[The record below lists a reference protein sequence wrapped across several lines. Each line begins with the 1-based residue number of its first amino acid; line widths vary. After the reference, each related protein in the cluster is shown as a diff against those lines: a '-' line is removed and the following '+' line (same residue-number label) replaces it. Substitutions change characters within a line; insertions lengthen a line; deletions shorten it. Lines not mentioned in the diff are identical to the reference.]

1 MDAKVTLSFDQ
12 EVIKK
17 AKAFA
22 EAQNISLSRLLEYML
37 RKATSGNF
45 QELEELPIADW
56 VNEIAEGRAEYRTRP
71 KSRKDL
77 KKEFFDSRK

>member
-22 EAQNISLSRLLEYML
+22 EAQNISLSRLLEYLL
-37 RKATSGNF
+37 RRVTSSKYT
-45 QELEELPIADW
+45 ELEDMPIAEW
-56 VNEIAEGRAEYRTRP
+56 VNEVSEGKAEYIIRP
-71 KSRKDL
+71 RSRKAL
-77 KKEFFDSRK
+77 KKDFFESRE